1 MAERIM
7 KHLSLFAAIVLS
19 MTGLHSCA
27 KNEPSASSKS
37 ITLKVNTID
46 TKSPTITNSNLDRFQ
61 IIAIADG
68 GWHDNESNHD
78 ASDYD
83 FTDTASKGSKGWGFE
98 GRDHYWLNGVN
109 IHFWSFS
116 PVRSELD
123 TAAEGL
129 LSIKTPSAGENSL
142 SFSYALPTPS
152 SGSDASNQKD
162 IVFAGNSETRTF
174 NGSGALTSSSSRN
187 DNNVDIVFYHPLS
200 EIQFAVSPSDGSFDI
215 EGLGIKAI
223 TIKNICGSGSCQF
236 TIPST
241 FAWTPDTGDKNDY
254 SQNCNTVFNSTSTAP
269 TGWSKG
275 NFTDSDS
282 NTQTMFVYDN
292 PFFMIPQTLSGANN
306 LSVTFVKKSDGTE
319 IQRDVTL
326 NDTWLPSKYYKY
338 KLSAKTLGQD
348 VAFTAA
354 IMDWEESRIEIN

>member
-1 MAERIM
+1 MAERVM

-19 MTGLHSCA
+19 VTGLQSCT
-27 KNEPSASSKS
+27 KNDPSASSKP
-37 ITLKVNTID
+37 IMLRVNTID
-46 TKSPTITNSNLDRFQ
+46 TKGSTITTGNLKKFQ

-68 GWHDNESNHD
+68 GWHDNEGNYS
-78 ASDYD
+78 AGVY
-83 FTDTASKGSKGWGFE
+83 FTDQAVKSGSTWNMGSHF
-98 GRDHYWLNGVN
+98 WLNNVN
-109 IHFWSFS
+109 LHFWSFA
-116 PVRSELD
+116 PVGTEPYS
-123 TAAEGL
+123 AEDGR
-129 LSIKTPSAGENSL
+129 LSITPPSVSSDKL

-152 SGSDASNQKD
+152 PGSDATNQKD
-162 IVFAGNSETRTF
+162 IVFAGNSEKRSYKAD
-174 NGSGALTSSSSRN
+174 GSLDSSSSR
-187 DNNVDIVFYHPLS
+187 DDDNVDIVFYHPLS
-200 EIQFAVSPSDGSFDI
+200 EIQFAISPTDGSFDI

-254 SQNCNTVFNSTSTAP
+254 SQNCNTVFNNTNTEP

-275 NFTDSDS
+275 NFTDSES

-319 IQRDVTL
+319 INKEVTL
-326 NDTWLPSKYYKY
+326 GDTWKPSRYYKY
-338 KLSAKTLGQD
+338 KLSAKTLGHD
-348 VAFTAA
+348 VEFSAT
-354 IMDWEESRIEIN
+354 ILPWDEIPVEIN